1 VLGDMFLD
9 LIQAPSKSL
18 KDTDSCI
25 NLKKRYPQL
34 KGFEGET
41 GDGNS
46 GVASK
51 SSNGLFDGISLE
63 SFTYK
68 GDTMPDAIAN
78 KAVDDQNALVEG
90 FFFQKP
96 KCSFDKNII
105 GEGIS
110 PAMPNSYRIRQE
122 KPSTSSNR
130 FCETFGIPRPIPD
143 ISPVPKPTDNGM
155 NQNPDSLI

>member
-1 VLGDMFLD
+1 VFADLD
-9 LIQAPSKSL
+9 QAPSKSL
-18 KDTDSCI
+18 KFTDGSI
-25 NLKKRYPQL
+25 NLKKRFPQL
-34 KGFEGET
+34 KGVEGET
-41 GDGNS
+41 GDGNYR
-46 GVASK
+46 VASK
-51 SSNGLFDGISLE
+51 SSGGLFDGIGLE

-68 GDTMPDAIAN
+68 GYTMPDAIAS

-110 PAMPNSYRIRQE
+110 PAMPNSNSIPQE

-130 FCETFGIPRPIPD
+130 FCETFGIARPFPD

-155 NQNPDSLI
+155 NQNTDSLN